1 MNRYHRCF
9 LDHDEIRCWSLVL
22 TGHEGMCLT
31 AGQPPWMV
39 AQWKWSIHGP
49 HSGWGQA
56 RQTINI
62 DTWFYMWTSKNVQP
76 IPLSACLSRHYYNGM
91 QIEETADI
99 LSNYVFIKDSA
110 FFSPSRII
118 VNDMRTSYELWV
130 MKGFS
135 IGIFNLKSL
144 VPENQY
150 VSVAA
155 FECNFPHV
163 TGFLSP
169 LLSFSQSFFFFFK
182 EWIIPG
188 FSMKQAAIL

>member
-1 MNRYHRCF
+1 M
-9 LDHDEIRCWSLVL
+9 
-22 TGHEGMCLT
+22 
-31 AGQPPWMV
+31 
-39 AQWKWSIHGP
+39 
-49 HSGWGQA
+49 
-56 RQTINI
+56 
-62 DTWFYMWTSKNVQP
+62 
-76 IPLSACLSRHYYNGM
+76 SRHYYNGM
-91 QIEETADI
+91 QIVETADI

-110 FFSPSRII
+110 FFFFPPHRII

-163 TGFLSP
+163 TGFLSS
-169 LLSFSQSFFFFFK
+169 LLSSSKSFFFFFK
-182 EWIIPG
+182 E
-188 FSMKQAAIL
+188 

>member
-1 MNRYHRCF
+1 
-9 LDHDEIRCWSLVL
+9 
-22 TGHEGMCLT
+22 
-31 AGQPPWMV
+31 MV
-39 AQWKWSIHGP
+39 CKLKK
-49 HSGWGQA
+49 
-56 RQTINI
+56 RQTFSPTMFSLKI
-62 DTWFYMWTSKNVQP
+62 Q
-76 IPLSACLSRHYYNGM
+76 L
-91 QIEETADI
+91 
-99 LSNYVFIKDSA
+99 

-163 TGFLSP
+163 TGFLSS

-182 EWIIPG
+182 NE
-188 FSMKQAAIL
+188 